1 MKALA
6 GITIISAVL
15 LAGCESGDIKMAKE
29 TVASELR
36 DPDSAQFRNIIES
49 KENEWGVVTVCGE
62 VNGKN
67 AYGGY
72 VGYQRFVNSPP
83 SNRVYMEKSWLTF
96 DDLWDSSCIDS

>member
-15 LAGCESGDIKMAKE
+15 LAGCESGDIKAAKE
-29 TVASELR
+29 IVASELR
-36 DPDSAQFRNIIES
+36 DPESAQFRNIS
-49 KENEWGVVTVCGE
+49 KTKKNEFGVVTVCGE

-83 SNRVYMEKSWLTF
+83 SNRVYMEKAWITF
-96 DDLWDSSCIDS
+96 DDLWDSSCAE